1 MKIKHVETMTL
12 DIPFYADHVTRAMQR
27 ANTHN
32 ERVHLCRI
40 ETDNGIVGYGDNSV
54 SDADRLIGQN
64 PFAIMNDDSI
74 GFGAQL
80 AVLDIAGKA
89 ADAPVHALLGDK
101 VRDRCP
107 ISWWDI
113 DMSPEDWVAEAKESL
128 KRGYTTFKMKAR
140 PWWDIIEQI
149 ETVEKVVPL
158 DYKFDVDFNGFL
170 LTQAKAEI
178 ILKQLDPHPNVGMY
192 ESPFYLQEDLTGAK
206 ILRER
211 VRKPIVEH
219 YRDEVLHAHCSDGFV
234 IGGGVAQVRRDA
246 TLAAAF
252 NKPFWLQLVG
262 TGITT
267 AFAVHLG
274 SVLSHAQLP
283 YITCFELWEHNLLKG
298 GLEVVDGFIDVP
310 DAPGLGIEVDEKAIE
325 KYKVEPSTPSPTG
338 LYRQKKRILRISW
351 PGVGKKQRV
360 WEFTDEG
367 IYQRA
372 FYQGNL
378 PGFERGVNLEV
389 IEDDNSSGFRRQ
401 HEKLAARGL

>member
-27 ANTHN
+27 AQTHN

-40 ETDNGIVGYGDNSV
+40 ETDDGLVGYGDSGV
-54 SDADRLIGQN
+54 PDADRLIGQN
-64 PFAIMNDDSI
+64 PFVIMNDDSI

-89 ADAPVHALLGDK
+89 AGAPVHALLGDK

-113 DMSPEDWVAEAKESL
+113 DMPPEDWAAEAQESL

-140 PWWDIIEQI
+140 PWRDIIEQI
-149 ETVEKVVPL
+149 ETVGKVVPL

-178 ILKQLDPHPNVGMY
+178 ILQQLDLHPNIGMY
-192 ESPFYLQEDLTGAK
+192 ESPFYLQQDLTGAR

-211 VRKPIVEH
+211 VQKPIVEH

-234 IGGGVAQVRRDA
+234 IGGGVTQVRRDA

-283 YITCFELWEHNLLKG
+283 YITCFELWEHNLLKE
-298 GLEVVDGFIDVP
+298 GLEVIDGFIDVS
-310 DAPGLGIEVDEKAIE
+310 DAPGLGIEVDEAAIE
-325 KYKVEPSTPSPTG
+325 KYKVEPNTPTPTE
-338 LYRQKKRILRISW
+338 LYRQKKRILRINW
-351 PGVGKKQRV
+351 PGVGEKRRV
-360 WEFTDEG
+360 WEFTDES
-367 IYQRA
+367 IYQQA

-389 IEDDNSSGFRRQ
+389 IEDDNSRGFQRQ